1 MKSEVR
7 KTMVVA
13 TAFTGAAACAA
24 AFMPSA
30 ALATTQQAAR
40 PDLKVNSGC
49 ADGTSDWLHM
59 AETSP
64 VEQSLCWGWTVNSTW
79 GYMGD
84 TGFHQIAYCGG
95 NNFGWFS
102 GVNSHGTLSTVHFH
116 NGTTYG
122 KAGNF
127 RVWVIH
133 ISRYSGN
140 DGCNRYFY

>member
-1 MKSEVR
+1 MKSAVR

-59 AETSP
+59 YEISP
-64 VEQSLCWGWTVNSTW
+64 LSLSVCYGWSRTETW
-79 GYMGD
+79 GHMGD
-84 TGFHQIAYCGG
+84 TGFSQIAYCGG

-102 GVNSHGTLSTVHFH
+102 GFNSQGNGATVHFH

-122 KAGNF
+122 KAGIF
-127 RVWVIH
+127 HVYTVH

-140 DGCNRYFY
+140 DGCNRYI